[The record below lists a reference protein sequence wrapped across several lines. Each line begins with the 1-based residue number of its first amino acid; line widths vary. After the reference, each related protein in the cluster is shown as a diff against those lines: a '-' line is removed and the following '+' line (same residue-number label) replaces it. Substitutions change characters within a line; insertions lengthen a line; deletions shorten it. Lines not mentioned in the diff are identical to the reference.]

1 MIKANDK
8 KGPPAGGPA
17 YLTGCK
23 PELLS
28 PAGDMDSLKGAV
40 AAGADAVYLGGDR
53 FTARAYAANFSSD
66 ELIGAIE
73 YAHLRGVKIYLT
85 LNTLVKEREYD
96 DVREFISPF
105 YDAGLDAVIVQ
116 DIGVMKLIREEFPHL
131 GIHAST
137 QAAVTGKYSS
147 KLLCEAGVSRIV
159 PAREL
164 SLKELRAIKEY
175 TGVSIEAFIH
185 GAMCYSYSGMCL
197 FSAMIGGRSGNR
209 GRCGGACRLPYECRT
224 PGDSKKLPP
233 YPLSLRDMCTL
244 PFLRDLIL
252 PEDGVPV
259 IDSLK
264 IEGRMKSADYTA
276 GVTDVYR
283 RAIDSIFESPERPY
297 KASEADL
304 DILKGLY
311 LRTDLCGGYYF
322 MHNDSSM
329 VSGASPGYSGKSGQ
343 IRDHVEE
350 AFLKKKDKIRVDV
363 FLRARTDEPLTIDI
377 MAAGEDIRGYHAGD
391 TIVSVSADVPAKADK
406 DPADVEKLTAQ
417 LDRFGG
423 SDLDPMH
430 FEVDTDGLSF
440 VPSSV
445 LNALR
450 RRACEAAVSVIL
462 AAAKAERDERVSS
475 DRRNIAAKD
484 ITEAAAALPSADA
497 FDSVSIGTK
506 EQLGL
511 VSSMDELPE
520 RVYVPLR
527 YLADDEC
534 AGLLEGLAERTH
546 LFAALPYIMREDG
559 YPAKQDIDR
568 IVFGNKTTVTT
579 EGVLARNL
587 EELAYLKTKGYD
599 RTVVADL
606 TVPVWN
612 AAALKVLSGTAQGF
626 TVSPELNIAEIG
638 DLCRRLGG
646 AGSMTGSV
654 MIYGRVPMMV
664 SANCLRKTAGV
675 CRGPGRNGRYITMLT
690 DRKKNTLPVI
700 SECRYCYN
708 VLVNAFPTDIGSYRE
723 KLIKAGVREFR
734 ISLTCENEQETRS
747 VITGKPSG
755 SATSGRIIKGV
766 E

>member
-1 MIKANDK
+1 M
-8 KGPPAGGPA
+8 
-17 YLTGCK
+17 TGKK

-28 PAGDMDSLKGAV
+28 PAGDMEALKGAV

-66 ELIGAIE
+66 ELIKAIE

-96 DVREFISPF
+96 DVREYIAPF

-116 DIGVMKLIREEFPHL
+116 DIGVMNLIREEFPHL
-131 GIHAST
+131 AIHAST
-137 QAAVTGKYSS
+137 QAAVTGIYSS
-147 KLLCEAGVSRIV
+147 KLLCDAGVSRIV

-209 GRCGGACRLPYECRT
+209 GRCGGACRLPYECRAQSDVT
-224 PGDSKKLPP
+224 GLPP

-244 PFLRDLIL
+244 PFLKDLIL

-283 RAIDSIFESPERPY
+283 RAIDRIYENPDSPY
-297 KASEADL
+297 KASQRDL

-311 LRTDLCGGYYF
+311 LRTELNGGYYF
-322 MHNDSSM
+322 THGDRDMI
-329 VSGASPGYSGKSGQ
+329 SGSSPGYMGGDEQ
-343 IRDHVEE
+343 VREHVGE
-350 AFLKKKDKIRVDV
+350 AFLKKKVRLRVHV
-363 FLRARTDEPLTIDI
+363 YLKARADEPLTIAI
-377 MAAGEDIRGYHAGD
+377 KAAGDDIRGWRAGD
-391 TIVSVSADVPAKADK
+391 TIVALEGDVPETAKNN
-406 DPADVEKLTAQ
+406 PADEAKLTAQ

-423 SDLDPMH
+423 SDLEPVS
-430 FEVDTDGLSF
+430 FEVDTDGQVF

-445 LNALR
+445 LNDLR
-450 RRACEAAVSVIL
+450 RRACEAAVSGIL
-462 AAAKAERDERVSS
+462 SAVKAERDGRVPYGTRYATTKNSV
-475 DRRNIAAKD
+475 
-484 ITEAAAALPSADA
+484 AAADVRP
-497 FDSVSIGTK
+497 FDSISVETK
-506 EQLGL
+506 EQLGV
-511 VSSMDELPE
+511 VSSMDDLPE

-527 YLADDEC
+527 LMTDGGCADLLAR
-534 AGLLEGLAERTH
+534 LAKSTH
-546 LFAALPYIMREDG
+546 LFAALPYVMREDG
-559 YPAKQDIDR
+559 YPAVSDIDR
-568 IVFGNKTTVTT
+568 VIFGEDAAVIP

-587 EELAYLKTKGYD
+587 EELAYLKTKGYSG
-599 RTVVADL
+599 TVVADL

-612 AAALKVLSGTAQGF
+612 AAAMEVLSGAAQGF
-626 TVSPELNIAEIG
+626 TVSPELNLREIRE
-638 DLCRRLGG
+638 LCSRLEDVCC
-646 AGSMTGSV
+646 MTGSV

-664 SANCLRKTAGV
+664 SANCVRRTAGA
-675 CRGPGRNGRYITMLT
+675 CSGPGKNGRYTTMLT

-708 VLVNAFPTDIGSYRE
+708 VLENAFPTDITSYRA
-723 KLIKAGVREFR
+723 KLAEAGVREFR
-734 ISLTCENEQETRS
+734 TVLTCEDEHETRS
-747 VITGKPSG
+747 VLSGKPSG
-755 SATSGRIIKGV
+755 MTTSGRISKGV